1 MLYIPA
7 RSVPSRS
14 NLRAAVGL
22 TVVPDVGLAPYPS
35 RACDDIRITRHG
47 EVSIRGRR
55 AVLDSGE
62 LEWVSLS
69 RRGRQ
74 GVPSRERSESGRPPR
89 ALGIWPTAWT
99 ARRRSNLRP
108 PTRRQRA
115 SIPLR
120 RSPLSAR
127 TLPPHRRTASTR
139 LSRHGGEAMR
149 GWFGRGCGVCGVVI
163 APTVVAQAPPARK
176 VYGHEQRTAGRA
188 ADRLSGCGRPL
199 EAISRHRREHKLW
212 LWLTGFRA
220 AGSDASSREH

>member
-22 TVVPDVGLAPYPS
+22 TVVPDVGLVPYPS
-35 RACDDIRITRHG
+35 RACAHIRITRHS
-47 EVSIRGRR
+47 EASVRGRLSASGLRR
-55 AVLDSGE
+55 A
-62 LEWVSLS
+62 
-69 RRGRQ
+69 
-74 GVPSRERSESGRPPR
+74 GVGQPFAPRPSGRPIPR

-99 ARRRSNLRP
+99 SRRRSNLRP
-108 PTRRQRA
+108 PIRRQRA

-127 TLPPHRRTASTR
+127 TLPP
-139 LSRHGGEAMR
+139 
-149 GWFGRGCGVCGVVI
+149 
-163 APTVVAQAPPARK
+163 
-176 VYGHEQRTAGRA
+176 QRTAGRA

-220 AGSDASSREH
+220 AGSDVSSREH